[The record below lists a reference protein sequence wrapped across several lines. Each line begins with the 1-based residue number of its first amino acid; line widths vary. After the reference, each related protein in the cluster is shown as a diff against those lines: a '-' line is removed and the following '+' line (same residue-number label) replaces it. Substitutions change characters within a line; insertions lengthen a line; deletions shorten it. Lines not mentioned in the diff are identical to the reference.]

1 MTNPFKAKIPTIVS
15 PHHESAERKI
25 NMKRI
30 SFTMLALLTILITTA
45 ATPTASMAASDNFFA
60 VLSGAN
66 EVPARDTN
74 ARGVATFK
82 LSKDGTSLDFTLI
95 AANIENVVFA
105 HIHCNVA
112 GVNGP
117 IGATLAHAM
126 PAGGGPFSGVLAS
139 GTITAPD
146 SPNSCGWTSVADIVA
161 AINSGRAYVN
171 VHTNDGID
179 PPNTGPGDF
188 PGGEIR
194 GQVQ

>member
-1 MTNPFKAKIPTIVS
+1 M
-15 PHHESAERKI
+15 RK
-25 NMKRI
+25 I
-30 SFTMLALLTILITTA
+30 SFTVLMLLALLATTGA
-45 ATPTASMAASDNFFA
+45 APTAVAADSDNFVA
-60 VLSGAN
+60 VLSGRD

-82 LSKDGTSLDFTLI
+82 LNKEGNLDYTLI

-117 IGATLAHAM
+117 IGATLLHGEMA
-126 PAGGGPFSGVLAS
+126 PGPGSGRFDGVLAT
-139 GTITAPD
+139 GTISGAD
-146 SPNSCGWTSVADIVA
+146 AANSCGWTTVADIIA
-161 AINSGRAYVN
+161 AINSGGAYVN
-171 VHTNDGID
+171 VHTNDGVA

-194 GQVQ
+194 GQVH